1 MKGDAFC
8 GSEQSTRID
17 AQLRKSFDF
26 PADFDGAY
34 LEKQHK
40 KITAELWNVA
50 VIFYLVQTTVF
61 NGLHGVLFAQ
71 GSFYIL
77 IITSEPFVC
86 KFHRIPK
93 RTHSP
98 QISATF
104 RSTLVIFRIF
114 FSL

>member
-17 AQLRKSFDF
+17 AKLRKSFDF

-50 VIFYLVQTTVF
+50 VIFLPST
-61 NGLHGVLFAQ
+61 N
-71 GSFYIL
+71 
-77 IITSEPFVC
+77 
-86 KFHRIPK
+86 HR
-93 RTHSP
+93 
-98 QISATF
+98 
-104 RSTLVIFRIF
+104 L
-114 FSL
+114 